1 MKKVQFVL
9 NHVRNFCFQTILFEF
24 LLLFGNGCVNDNKE
38 AGAFKKKRD
47 KIFNVATLAQHGSL
61 GFGWAKYWGKPT
73 SLISPLN
80 RNWGIAGKKV
90 TALLAIE
97 TTELEMTIPGLADG
111 SKIHIVVWDNK
122 NNKKSEETITYKAPY
137 KQMLKE
143 YDIILIDK
151 IN

>member
-1 MKKVQFVL
+1 
-9 NHVRNFCFQTILFEF
+9 
-24 LLLFGNGCVNDNKE
+24 
-38 AGAFKKKRD
+38 
-47 KIFNVATLAQHGSL
+47 LAQHGSL

-143 YDIILIDK
+143 YDFILIDK